1 MLQINFQQKADGMAA
16 GRRCILCFS
25 CCFMD
30 VWLNEVCFASRYLP
44 CEPVLFTA
52 ETVDLQIRI
61 KDILCEVHQ
70 QCEARASLQGCPELK
85 SRLFCLPR
93 PCVLLPVRSRLKR
106 WR

>member
-52 ETVDLQIRI
+52 ETVICR
-61 KDILCEVHQ
+61 
-70 QCEARASLQGCPELK
+70 
-85 SRLFCLPR
+85 
-93 PCVLLPVRSRLKR
+93 
-106 WR
+106 